1 MNKEEFY
8 ELLDIETPADF
19 QYFENLAAFLEC
31 DEQPEFEDVAALFAE
46 ADKNILAE
54 LTDNYFEEITNFI
67 PGSQT
72 EIFTILE
79 NVRRAI
85 VGMCRSYEDDET
97 LKAKLAE
104 ELERFR
110 AWYSSESKA
119 YCTDLSTMEENEMPL
134 RDALVAS
141 RIEGIE
147 GNSNK
152 YQYDFSECMDY
163 TLDEY
168 IVSLGDMIAMGQD
181 EETPEDAAGESPWLA

>member
-31 DEQPEFEDVAALFAE
+31 DEQPEFEDVAALFTE
-46 ADKNILAE
+46 ADKDVLAQ
-54 LTDNYFEEITNFI
+54 LADNYFEEVTDFI
-67 PGSQT
+67 PENQT
-72 EIFTILE
+72 EIYTIFE

-85 VGMCRSYEDDET
+85 VGMCRNCEDDENLT
-97 LKAKLAE
+97 AKLAE

-119 YCTDLSTMEENEMPL
+119 YCTDLSTMEEIQMPL

-152 YQYDFSECMDY
+152 YQYDFSECMEY
-163 TLDEY
+163 PLDEY